1 MTSQDDR
8 WLWFIDDAPLQALL
22 KAEGDLGTM
31 KVRAASSPA
40 LVRAMSAHLEG
51 RGADALHE
59 LKTAVA
65 GGEKQPDVYVMLGQ
79 MQYEAQNIEDA
90 AATYRKLREIDSS
103 NAVAAYNAGV
113 CLEKLSRWNDAAEA
127 FQRAT
132 KLDAARREAWLGLGL
147 CCLHQRRPE
156 EALTAFSRY
165 LEIDANHES
174 ALFGKAVALQM
185 LRRFDEASAIYDRF
199 RDQGE
204 PTPELLTNLLALAV
218 ARKDN
223 AALSRVAMELA
234 KVRPGT
240 RQADEALA
248 YSAVIANDWETAAS
262 HLERLGSQD
271 SLPEDWAYAR
281 AYSLWKCGK
290 PDAAIKAIDEL
301 LKLKSNHGPSHLLR
315 GVLLEEQGSLTEA
328 LTSYRRAVAQ
338 SPDSEGAWWNIAR
351 LSAADGRADACQQ
364 ASKAILDRNR
374 NSAEGWYAK
383 GLAAIIDNQVA
394 DAAKAFSEALRVKP
408 DWAEAQWNLGLS
420 LLESGETAKSESM
433 LRKAFASLEGQ
444 VSTEPLA
451 RAVLANGEPVKAF
464 QFIEGAGG
472 DHASPELLYNIGLSL
487 QEQGVME
494 SAETCYRRVIEKGS
508 SFTDA
513 HINLGHVLLA
523 TGRPADA
530 ESIWTQAAELEA
542 AN

>member
-1 MTSQDDR
+1 MTNQDDR

-22 KAEGDLGTM
+22 KAEGELGTM

-51 RGADALHE
+51 RAADALHE
-59 LKTAVA
+59 LKSAVA
-65 GGEKQPDVYVMLGQ
+65 GGERQPDIFVMLGQ
-79 MQYEAQNIEDA
+79 LQYEAQSIEDA
-90 AATYRKLREIDSS
+90 AATYRALREIDPE
-103 NAVAAYNAGV
+103 NAIAAYNAGV

-132 KLDAARREAWLGLGL
+132 KLDSERREAWLGLGL
-147 CCLHQRRPE
+147 CCLHQRRPD
-156 EALTAFSRY
+156 EALSAFCQY
-165 LEIDANHES
+165 LEIDGTHES

-185 LRRFDEASAIYDRF
+185 LRRFDEAAEIYEGF

-223 AALSRVAMELA
+223 ASLSRVAAELA
-234 KVRPGT
+234 KARPGT

-248 YSAVIANDWETAAS
+248 YSAVIASEWKTAAG

-290 PDAAIKAIDEL
+290 PEAAIQVIDEL
-301 LKLKSNHGPSHLLR
+301 LKLKSNHGRSHLLR

-328 LTSYRRAVAQ
+328 LTAYRRAVAQ
-338 SPDSEGAWWNIAR
+338 NPDAEGAWWNIAR
-351 LSAADGRADACQQ
+351 LSAADGRADGCQQ
-364 ASKAILDRNR
+364 AAKAILDRNR

-383 GLAAIIDNQVA
+383 GLAAIIDNQVS
-394 DAAKAFSEALRVKP
+394 DAEKAFSEALRIRP
-408 DWAEAQWNLGLS
+408 EWAEAQWNLGLS
-420 LLESGETAKSESM
+420 LLEAGEPGKSEAI
-433 LRKAFASLEGQ
+433 LRKAFSTLDGQ
-444 VSTEPLA
+444 VSAEPLA
-451 RAVLANGEPVKAF
+451 RAVLANGEPAKAL
-464 QFIEGAGG
+464 QLIDGVAGEGV
-472 DHASPELLYNIGLSL
+472 SPELLYNIGVSL
-487 QEQGVME
+487 QEQGAME
-494 SAETCYRRVIEKGS
+494 GAEACYRRAIETGAP
-508 SFTDA
+508 FADA

-530 ESIWTQAAELEA
+530 ETVWSQAAELESTH
-542 AN
+542 